1 MNKDLI
7 IVVGSF
13 LATVAIIITLLYL
26 HTCGVIE

>member
-13 LATVAIIITLLYL
+13 LVTVAIIIGLLYL
-26 HTCGVIE
+26 NTYGGM